1 MTVKCESIQAARCQ
15 LNKGYEL
22 VLPIWGD
29 VNRAV
34 LPCTGTLSV
43 QHGAQLDNGC
53 WNQVP
58 GERASV
64 YLVPGER
71 ASVYLLPGA
80 GPRSQGESPAV

>member
-1 MTVKCESIQAARCQ
+1 MTVKWESIQAARCQ

-22 VLPIWGD
+22 MLPIWGD

-34 LPCTGTLSV
+34 LPCPGTLSV
-43 QHGAQLDNGC
+43 QHGAKLDSGH

-58 GERASV
+58 GERAS
-64 YLVPGER
+64 
-71 ASVYLLPGA
+71 AYLLPGA